1 MAEPFILFEVAGTN
15 YAVQSAK
22 VQQIEMIE
30 KIVKVPNAPDFV
42 EGVVYIRGRVVPVV
56 NLRSRFGFEKIPY
69 DLRSR
74 LIVINLEGRLVG
86 LAVDSSREFVFI
98 DPEKIMPSPD
108 AIAGVSGEY
117 LSGTVSLNDRLVLIL
132 NLNQA
137 LSSEEKE
144 GLTPALGTERYSALE
159 MHKIINET
167 KST

>member
-30 KIVKVPNAPDFV
+30 QIVKVPNAPDFV

-98 DPEKIMPSPD
+98 DPEKIMPPPD

-117 LSGTVSLNDRLVLIL
+117 LFGTVSLNDRLVLIL

-144 GLTPALGTERYSALE
+144 GLTPALMTERYPALE

-167 KST
+167 K